1 VHLTHKAGI
10 LRINAF
16 EKKNYSHKTCCTICY
31 IPFLNPKTLDRISA
45 PHTKVFFLK
54 KKFLEK
60 KKRLKA
66 DFSSNEVFIK
76 DRLV

>member
-16 EKKNYSHKTCCTICY
+16 LRKRNKCPKTCCTICY

-45 PHTKVFFLK
+45 PHTKVFFLE
-54 KKFLEK
+54 KKFLE
-60 KKRLKA
+60 KRLKA